1 MKKLSIVI
9 ISLLIL
15 GIIFIF
21 LKGYWYKKEISENRA
36 KTVCKYVSCK
46 EFPKTSESFF
56 KYYIDGKPRRNS
68 YGRCPK
74 DSEEKLNKFFVI
86 YYSTKDVEK
95 IEVDFS
101 TAITDTTTILNAGFT
116 IDEIK

>member
-9 ISLLIL
+9 ISLLVL
-15 GIIFIF
+15 GLGFIF
-21 LKGYWYKKEISENRA
+21 LKGYWYKKEICQNRA
-36 KTVCKYVSCK
+36 QTVCKYVSCK
-46 EFPKTSESFF
+46 EFPKTSESYFQ
-56 KYYIDGKPRRNS
+56 YYIDGKTYRNS

-74 DSEEKLNKFFVI
+74 DSEKKLNKFFII

-101 TAITDTTTILNAGFT
+101 TSITDTATILNAGFT